1 MYKILYKGDILAY
14 CEEPNYVKIADN
26 GCYNSCSRD
35 EAIGIAV
42 HSIVYQLDQVV
53 VGEADVGAMAEN
65 FTKQGED
72 LLDVQEVVI
81 NQAVDSSLTSLGV
94 EE

>member
-1 MYKILYKGDILAY
+1 MYKILHKGDILAY

-26 GCYNSCSRD
+26 GCYNSCSRN

-42 HSIVYQLDQVV
+42 HSIVYPLDQVV
-53 VGEADVGAMAEN
+53 VGEADVGVMAEN

-72 LLDVQEVVI
+72 LSDVQEVVI
-81 NQAVDSSLTSLGV
+81 NQAVDSSLNSLGV

>member
-1 MYKILYKGDILAY
+1 MYKILYKGEVLAY
-14 CEEPNYVKIADN
+14 CEKPNYVKVADN

-42 HSIVYQLDQVV
+42 HSIVYPLDQVV
-53 VGEADVGAMAEN
+53 VGEADVGVMAEN

-72 LLDVQEVVI
+72 LLDVQELVI
-81 NQAVDSSLTSLGV
+81 DQAANNSLTSLGV

>member
-1 MYKILYKGDILAY
+1 MYKILCKGEVLAY
-14 CEEPNYVKIADN
+14 CEKPNYVKVADN

-42 HSIVYQLDQVV
+42 HSIVYPLDQVV
-53 VGEADVGAMAEN
+53 VGEADVGVMAEN

-72 LLDVQEVVI
+72 LLDVQELVI
-81 NQAVDSSLTSLGV
+81 DQAANNSLTSLGV

>member
-1 MYKILYKGDILAY
+1 MHKILYKGDILAY
-14 CEEPNYVKIADN
+14 CEEPNYVKIADT
-26 GCYNSCSRD
+26 GCYNSCSRNA
-35 EAIGIAV
+35 AIGIAV
-42 HSIVYQLDQVV
+42 HSIVYPLDQVV

>member
-1 MYKILYKGDILAY
+1 MYKILYKGEVLAY
-14 CEEPNYVKIADN
+14 CEKPNYVKVAEN

-42 HSIVYQLDQVV
+42 HSIVYPLDQVV
-53 VGEADVGAMAEN
+53 VGEADVGVMAEN

-72 LLDVQEVVI
+72 LLDVQELVI
-81 NQAVDSSLTSLGV
+81 DQAANNSLTSLGV

>member
-14 CEEPNYVKIADN
+14 CEKPNYVKVADN

-42 HSIVYQLDQVV
+42 HSIVYPLDQVV
-53 VGEADVGAMAEN
+53 VGEADVGVMAEN

-72 LLDVQEVVI
+72 LLDVQELVI
-81 NQAVDSSLTSLGV
+81 DQAANNSLTSLGV